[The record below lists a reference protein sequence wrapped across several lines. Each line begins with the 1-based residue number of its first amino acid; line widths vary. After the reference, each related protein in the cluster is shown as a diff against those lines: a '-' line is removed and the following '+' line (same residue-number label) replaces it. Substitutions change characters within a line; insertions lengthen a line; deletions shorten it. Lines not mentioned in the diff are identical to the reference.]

1 MSVAIA
7 GIRQID
13 IPWAARIGTVAV
25 GKDILELLSSS
36 MYIDP
41 MTIYRE
47 YVQNAADAI
56 DDASASCLL
65 PPAIRGRVD
74 INLDP
79 SARMVRIRDNGTGI
93 DEAAFHDRLTAF
105 GASLKRG
112 TSARGFRG
120 VGRLAGIGYC
130 QELVF
135 RSRAAG
141 ARRVSELRWDCRKI
155 KAILRDATFHGDLAD
170 LVSRTVETRRIDAT
184 GWPEH
189 FFEVEL
195 RNVIRHRN
203 DQLLDPGAVEQYLS
217 QVAPVPFCPSFRY
230 GQEIIA
236 FLKEHLAP
244 PCLEIAISG
253 GVTPVHRP
261 HRDQFEISEGIED
274 RFNELQVLKVPAV
287 DGRLAAVGWI
297 LHHGYKGAI
306 PPKTMIR
313 GLRIR
318 SGNIQ
323 VGGHDLL
330 QELFPEPRFNNW
342 SVGEIYVVDPRIVPN
357 GRRDHYE
364 QNVHFDNILN
374 QLSPVARDIAS
385 RCRNSSLVRNW
396 AREFERSEQSTKD
409 KLGIIK
415 QGTTGIARQGE
426 AAEEVKRILDK
437 MERITGRDLIPSEI
451 RRRQRLTIGR
461 IRRNLERVC
470 SRLPKAK
477 VLAQMS
483 PKERRLLE
491 RVFNL
496 VYECSASQNAAKI
509 LVDRMLREMRG
520 RN

>member
-1 MSVAIA
+1 MPWSARTGSV
-7 GIRQID
+7 
-13 IPWAARIGTVAV
+13 TV

-36 MYIDP
+36 MYVDP

-47 YVQNAADAI
+47 YVQNAADSI
-56 DDASASCLL
+56 DDARGNGLL
-65 PPAIRGRVD
+65 VPATLGRVD
-74 INLDP
+74 ITLDP
-79 SARMVRIRDNGTGI
+79 SARMVRIRDNGSGI
-93 DEAAFHDRLTAF
+93 DEATFYNRLTSF

-141 ARRVSELRWDCRKI
+141 ARRVNELRWDCRKI
-155 KAILRDATFHGDLAD
+155 KTILRDAAFHGDLAD
-170 LVSRTVETRRIDAT
+170 LVSQTVETRLVDAT
-184 GWPEH
+184 GWPDH

-203 DQLLDPGAVEQYLS
+203 DQLLNPTAVEEYLS

-230 GQEIIA
+230 GEQIVA
-236 FLKEHLAP
+236 FLKQHVAP
-244 PCLEIAISG
+244 PNLEITISG
-253 GVTPVHRP
+253 GPTAVRRP
-261 HRDQFEISEGIED
+261 HRDRFEISDGVED
-274 RFNELQVLKVPAV
+274 QFNELQVLEIPAV
-287 DGRLAAVGWI
+287 DGKIAAIGWV

-306 PPKTMIR
+306 PPKTMVR
-313 GLRIR
+313 GLRVR

-330 QELFPEPRFNNW
+330 QELFPEPRFNSW
-342 SVGEIYVVDPRIVPN
+342 SVGEIYVVDSRIVPN

-364 QNVHFDNILN
+364 QSVHFDNVLN
-374 QLSPVARDIAS
+374 QLSPIAREIAS
-385 RCRNSSLVRNW
+385 RCRNSSLIRNW
-396 AREFERSEQSTKD
+396 VREFERSEQSAKD

-415 QGTTGIARQGE
+415 QGTIGVGHQSE
-426 AAEEVKRILDK
+426 AAEDVKHILVK
-437 MERITGRDLIPSEI
+437 MERIAGRELIASEI
-451 RRRQRLTIGR
+451 RKSQRAAIGR
-461 IRRNLERVC
+461 IRRNLDKL
-470 SRLPKAK
+470 SFHLPKAK
-477 VLAQMS
+477 VLARMS

-496 VYECSASQNAAKI
+496 VYECSANQNAAKM

-520 RN
+520 TS